1 MYENKTMQPSMWTS
15 YLIRMPPRKMA
26 RAFARRGWRTL
37 EMSDEHARILLK
49 EKDPLKS
56 GKKFRAFAADLGI
69 SFPQGHFYLA
79 CDIAPAGKSEF
90 EAAMESMR
98 RWVDLFS
105 ALGVRAGVLH
115 PGGASLAARGWDKKK
130 IFARRV
136 EAVRRIAEYAR
147 GGPTL
152 ICLEN
157 LPDAGIERAEELLKI
172 AAAAGMD
179 NVAICLDT
187 GHANISKVDPAPF
200 ILKAGPR
207 LKALHIADNLGTR
220 DDHILPHGRGT
231 VKWPEVMKALRA
243 IGYKGLFNFEVPG
256 ENRCPEPV
264 LLAKLDYALK
274 LAKWMIAN
282 EGI

>member
-1 MYENKTMQPSMWTS
+1 MQPSMWTS
-15 YLIRMPPRKMA
+15 YLVRLPPRSMVVK
-26 RAFARRGWRTL
+26 FARHGWRTL

-56 GKKFRAFAADLGI
+56 GKKFRAFAADLGV

-79 CDIAPAGKSEF
+79 CDIAPAGRNEF
-90 EAAMESMR
+90 KAALESMR

-115 PGGASLAARGWDKKK
+115 PGGGSLAAKGWDKKR
-130 IFARRV
+130 IFTRRV
-136 EAVRRIAEYAR
+136 EAVRQIAEYAR

-157 LPDAGIERAEELLKI
+157 LPDTGIERAEDLLKI
-172 AAAAGMD
+172 AYATGMD

-187 GHANISKVDPAPF
+187 GHANISKVDPALF
-200 ILKAGPR
+200 IRKAGPR
-207 LKALHIADNLGTR
+207 LKALHIADNLGTN
-220 DDHILPHGRGT
+220 DDHMLPHGRGT
-231 VKWPEVMKALRA
+231 VKWPEVMKALHET
-243 IGYKGLFNFEVPG
+243 GYKGLFNFEVPG
-256 ENRCPEPV
+256 ENRCPVPV

-274 LAKWMIAN
+274 LAKWMITN
-282 EGI
+282 ERI